1 MTKETQILPCR
12 FTPEES
18 LIRLDDVCSC
28 YNGKEQDVKTIRA
41 ALTNSVM
48 GKVVLK
54 LREILQ
60 TAKQEFGG
68 AELDLSNYG
77 HGDICAINNC
87 YDGLLQLIDEALRE
101 LALDAW
107 NTRTP
112 AIADGADPDMPAA
125 QIRLHFGELTNN
137 EIRLVRAAIRF
148 ANSQRADGVGVDT
161 LALSRFYIDMEPKY
175 TPYTLDYFK
184 VCLAELA
191 AFFENNGYEIIR
203 TPPQAATDE
212 G

>member
-1 MTKETQILPCR
+1 MTNETQILPGKYTKKPVTIDAFCLGVDYI
-12 FTPEES
+12 PEWFMDKVTSNEITLRGAYS
-18 LIRLDDVCSC
+18 DLQSC
-28 YNGKEQDVKTIRA
+28 EINTLEGVMVGKKGDWIIKGVK
-41 ALTNSVM
+41 
-48 GKVVLK
+48 G
-54 LREILQ
+54 EIYPC
-60 TAKQEFGG
+60 KP
-68 AELDLSNYG
+68 
-77 HGDICAINNC
+77 DIFAST
-87 YDGLLQLIDEALRE
+87 YDIAS
-101 LALDAW
+101 
-107 NTRTP
+107 TP

-175 TPYTLDYFK
+175 TPCTLAYFK